1 MIILSSIKKIFEC
14 VALSAALFLSQ
25 LTFSAEINSN
35 EKLAHLTGLLL
46 TTPGNNEVARN
57 LLVLSKEQLKKTQRS
72 AETNEL
78 LRMSAQALNINKIQ
92 NTFDRC
98 LKNKERAKARAGR
111 IRDAAIAEKLKADPC
126 RTIIENKNVSG
137 LTKLSD
143 QIDHYQ
149 EKVVKDLALSEGQKN
164 FAKTY
169 VYWDR
174 RIKHDGKQ
182 TSLSEQCAELHC
194 TQEEKSRLKTAEEE
208 ALKTLPANEQNK
220 SPSEIAK
227 FTDKQDQLLKYTNT
241 LQNKKSISP
250 DDVLKAQSEVKNLL
264 ADQLKK
270 IRSMNLEDLVK
281 TNPAAIGKVLLENPE
296 LTPVICRMINQIA
309 EKEESKETWNKVY
322 FWGGLIVGGT
332 LLVTGVG
339 AGVGA
344 WVLGETALSATLVT
358 VATATAVISSGVA
371 AGETVYSSSKYLSER
386 EEALALRASTIS
398 KNGDQQTGKE
408 AEAKLNEAWSDLTSA
423 GINAVGIIP
432 FGPLWRFMRT
442 SAKMSRVGSLA
453 KIEQMSA
460 QEEAAA
466 LKQLSATIK
475 ELNNPQLEK
484 ILINAKN
491 KVSSE
496 DYGFFIGQLSQLS
509 KEQRE
514 LVIAKMIAHP
524 EKVGEAMKKGAQAG
538 REACK

>member
-1 MIILSSIKKIFEC
+1 
-14 VALSAALFLSQ
+14 
-25 LTFSAEINSN
+25 
-35 EKLAHLTGLLL
+35 
-46 TTPGNNEVARN
+46 
-57 LLVLSKEQLKKTQRS
+57 
-72 AETNEL
+72 
-78 LRMSAQALNINKIQ
+78 
-92 NTFDRC
+92 
-98 LKNKERAKARAGR
+98 
-111 IRDAAIAEKLKADPC
+111 
-126 RTIIENKNVSG
+126 
-137 LTKLSD
+137 
-143 QIDHYQ
+143 
-149 EKVVKDLALSEGQKN
+149 
-164 FAKTY
+164 
-169 VYWDR
+169 
-174 RIKHDGKQ
+174 
-182 TSLSEQCAELHC
+182 
-194 TQEEKSRLKTAEEE
+194 
-208 ALKTLPANEQNK
+208 
-220 SPSEIAK
+220 
-227 FTDKQDQLLKYTNT
+227 
-241 LQNKKSISP
+241 
-250 DDVLKAQSEVKNLL
+250 
-264 ADQLKK
+264 
-270 IRSMNLEDLVK
+270 MNLEDMVK

-296 LTPVICRMINQIA
+296 LTPVVCRMINQIA

-371 AGETVYSSSKYLSER
+371 AGETVYSSSKYLTER
-386 EEALALRASTIS
+386 EEALTLRASTIAR
-398 KNGDQQTGKE
+398 NGDQQTGKE

-423 GINAVGIIP
+423 GISAVGIIP